1 MGRKIIIVCYIIFS
15 EKNLFMFPIIHN
27 PPSVI
32 KSVFIVCG
40 INKNNFSRILGVV
53 GKGVGLPVEGY
64 GGRVAVGEVGLL
76 INWGGESDIVAAF
89 FKFQVHCHATA

>member
-1 MGRKIIIVCYIIFS
+1 M
-15 EKNLFMFPIIHN
+15 LFIIHN
-27 PPSVI
+27 PPAVI
-32 KSVFIVCG
+32 KPVFIVCG

-53 GKGVGLPVEGY
+53 GKGVGLPVEGL

-89 FKFQVHCHATA
+89 FKFQVHGHAAA